1 MSCLLDNVFLF
12 TIYYLWYPIITDEA
26 ISNLVSSKSDL
37 EQAVAEKDVIIEDMK
52 TQIDGLKKDNAN
64 LELDLK
70 DSQALKD
77 ALLEEQNK
85 TKETQSKVTE
95 LTEFILA
102 RDETISQLKVEATK
116 SLEVEEIKHSGNSTA
131 ETLRSQPIISS
142 ANSSNQK
149 PEERVKPPNIKPSSD
164 FLIE

>member
-1 MSCLLDNVFLF
+1 M
-12 TIYYLWYPIITDEA
+12 
-26 ISNLVSSKSDL
+26 VSSKSDL
-37 EQAVAEKDVIIEDMK
+37 EKAVAENDLLIEDMK

-70 DSQALKD
+70 GSQALKD

-116 SLEVEEIKHSGNSTA
+116 SLEELKALEDNSTA
-131 ETLRSQPIISS
+131 EIASQT
-142 ANSSNQK
+142 N
-149 PEERVKPPNIKPSSD
+149 E
-164 FLIE
+164 IESLKKTILDKVPL

>member
-1 MSCLLDNVFLF
+1 M
-12 TIYYLWYPIITDEA
+12 
-26 ISNLVSSKSDL
+26 VSSKSDL

-116 SLEVEEIKHSGNSTA
+116 SLEELKALEDNSTA
-131 ETLRSQPIISS
+131 EIASQT
-142 ANSSNQK
+142 N
-149 PEERVKPPNIKPSSD
+149 E
-164 FLIE
+164 IESLKKTILDKVPL

>member
-1 MSCLLDNVFLF
+1 MANRSGQISCLLDNVFLF

-116 SLEVEEIKHSGNSTA
+116 SLEELKALEDNSTA
-131 ETLRSQPIISS
+131 EIASQT
-142 ANSSNQK
+142 N
-149 PEERVKPPNIKPSSD
+149 E
-164 FLIE
+164 IESLKKTILDKVPL

>member
-1 MSCLLDNVFLF
+1 LKTRLADECQTNEENLK
-12 TIYYLWYPIITDEA
+12 TKDEA

-37 EQAVAEKDVIIEDMK
+37 EHAVAKKDVIIEDMK

-70 DSQALKD
+70 SSQALKD

-116 SLEVEEIKHSGNSTA
+116 SLEELKALEDNSTA
-131 ETLRSQPIISS
+131 EIASQTNEIESLKKTILDKVTL
-142 ANSSNQK
+142 K
-149 PEERVKPPNIKPSSD
+149 
-164 FLIE
+164 

>member
-1 MSCLLDNVFLF
+1 M
-12 TIYYLWYPIITDEA
+12 
-26 ISNLVSSKSDL
+26 VSSKSDL
-37 EQAVAEKDVIIEDMK
+37 EKAVAEKDVIIEDMK

-70 DSQALKD
+70 GSQALKD

-116 SLEVEEIKHSGNSTA
+116 SLEELKALEDNSTA
-131 ETLRSQPIISS
+131 EIASQT
-142 ANSSNQK
+142 N
-149 PEERVKPPNIKPSSD
+149 E
-164 FLIE
+164 IESLKKTILDKVPL

>member
-1 MSCLLDNVFLF
+1 M
-12 TIYYLWYPIITDEA
+12 
-26 ISNLVSSKSDL
+26 VSSKSDL

-116 SLEVEEIKHSGNSTA
+116 SLEELKALEDNSTA
-131 ETLRSQPIISS
+131 EIASQTNEIESLKKTILDKVTL
-142 ANSSNQK
+142 
-149 PEERVKPPNIKPSSD
+149 
-164 FLIE
+164 